1 MQQKYREVLTSSP
14 VNLKRWEIGDIA
26 SRIGQLY
33 YLYYLRTSDISFLNQ
48 SYTFYTAIRNRNYF
62 KCDDIPKDSAPRAQL
77 AGRVLRYYARYLVVC
92 LLLGLGDEIA
102 DPLVTD
108 MSLAFLRY
116 KTECS
121 PSARESAQ
129 WLALIDEAK
138 AFLARRA
145 PVSTRDPTTGNKAR
159 VLESGRLKS
168 LTKETQQQLLL
179 QQQVG
184 QSQDVPQGGRLQLQ
198 TAILAGGRKEQ
209 IKVGDLALDTLRMA
223 HSLEV
228 GLACQKKC
236 PQFHNPV
243 KHMLRNPSAAQLI
256 FHMAAVTEDLAKD
269 RAMLLYIT
277 GDAGVDGGFAMN
289 NGAEDVDARD
299 ALTAADIVPYTRWPL
314 FMIADGVAAA
324 EVFGKMEDVFRTPFL
339 CLMAPKEWET
349 EDNNGLFTLFLHQP
363 LAAFCVFCGLF
374 NPNKQAY
381 NHCMTA
387 LNEYFEHLASILEN
401 ISRKYNKFVFI
412 IVFQIQFNSIHIQ
425 YL

>member
-1 MQQKYREVLTSSP
+1 MQQKYRDVLTSPP

-48 SYTFYTAIRNRNYF
+48 SYTFYTAIRSRGYF
-62 KCDDIPKDSAPRAQL
+62 KCDDVPRESGRAQL

-92 LLLGLGDEIA
+92 LLLGLGDDIA

-121 PSARESAQ
+121 PAARESAQ

-168 LTKETQQQLLL
+168 LSKEIQQQP
-179 QQQVG
+179 
-184 QSQDVPQGGRLQLQ
+184 QDAPQGGRLQLQ

-209 IKVGDLALDTLRMA
+209 VKVGDLALDTLRMA
-223 HSLEV
+223 HSLEL

-236 PQFHNPV
+236 PLFHNPV

-256 FHMAAVTEDLAKD
+256 FHMAAVTEDLPKD
-269 RAMLLYIT
+269 RAVLLYIT
-277 GDAGVDGGFAMN
+277 GDAGTDGGFAMN
-289 NGAEDVDARD
+289 NGAEDADARD
-299 ALTAADIVPYTRWPL
+299 ALTAGDIVPYTRWPL
-314 FMIADGVAAA
+314 FVIADGDAAA
-324 EVFGKMEDVFRTPFL
+324 DVFGTMEEVFRTPFL
-339 CLMAPKEWET
+339 CLMAPKAWET
-349 EDNNGLFTLFLHQP
+349 EDNNGLFTLFLHHP

-387 LNEYFEHLASILEN
+387 LNEYFEHLATILEN
-401 ISRKYNKFVFI
+401 LSRKFKIYSFI
-412 IVFQIQFNSIHIQ
+412 
-425 YL
+425 